1 MKYIKP
7 FSFLFLLLLFYN
19 CNKIGS
25 TVDERLNNFDH
36 PIITGF
42 EFKNEEGMS
51 IGSYGEPVNNKLE
64 DKETINESEYYLN
77 AFPNP
82 AADFYMVYTKTPD
95 ARIFKKIWIVKASYN
110 GELPNIEIYN
120 NAIYLVAGQYH
131 LIEVSSQG
139 NLINIDLSSLDD
151 GFYRIYVEMDGNV
164 LYDNFIVYKNKN

>member
-7 FSFLFLLLLFYN
+7 FSFLFLLILFYN
-19 CNKIGS
+19 CNKFGPPG
-25 TVDERLNNFDH
+25 DDRLNNFDY

-42 EFKNEEGMS
+42 EFKNEEGVS
-51 IGSYGEPVNNKLE
+51 IGSYGELVNNKLG
-64 DKETINESEYYLN
+64 DKGTIEESEYYLN

-82 AADFYMVYTKTPD
+82 ATDFYTVYTLSRNAPMLRT
-95 ARIFKKIWIVKASYN
+95 IWIVKASYN

-120 NAIYLVAGQYH
+120 NATYLVAGQYH

-151 GFYRIYVEMDGNV
+151 GFYRIYVEIGGNV
-164 LYDNFIVYKNKN
+164 LYDNFIVYKDTN